1 MLKYVR
7 DYFLYQFIDHITEEI
22 GKKYSKFFVILILG
36 MNVKK

>member
-22 GKKYSKFFVILILG
+22 GRKYSNVFVLLILG
-36 MNVKK
+36 MSVKK